1 MSEVTGYFKNVEDLI
16 RENEELKTQ
25 NDRLLYQN
33 TMLEQYKSENEGLKE
48 ILSLKQRYQEY
59 PTLGA
64 NVIAKDI
71 SNWYK
76 SFNIDKGLIQGIKEE
91 DVLLSGGA
99 GYIGSHA
106 ALSLLDSGH
115 SVHIIDNLSTGN
127 ESLIPKNTFFTKCN
141 INDEEVISELIKSNS
156 FDLLMHFAGF
166 IQVEESVKNPQ
177 KYFDN
182 NTENATKLFE
192 TCKNNGLNKIVF
204 SSTAA
209 AYGSV
214 SENKL
219 IDENTNLNPQN
230 PYAESKI
237 KTENFLFENKH
248 DYKFIILRYFNVA
261 GADKKLRSGQ
271 ISKRSTHLIKILS
284 EVVVGKRDHIEIFG
298 NDYNTADGTAI
309 RDYIHVSD
317 LADIHLE
324 VAKYLL
330 ENSES
335 NLFNCGYGNGFSVL
349 DVINT
354 ANKISGD
361 KIDYKFSNRRDGDV
375 EQLIADTS
383 KILKHIDWRPKHND
397 LSEIINSSIKWEE
410 KINESN
416 T

>member
-1 MSEVTGYFKNVEDLI
+1 M
-16 RENEELKTQ
+16 
-25 NDRLLYQN
+25 
-33 TMLEQYKSENEGLKE
+33 
-48 ILSLKQRYQEY
+48 
-59 PTLGA
+59 
-64 NVIAKDI
+64 
-71 SNWYK
+71 
-76 SFNIDKGLIQGIKEE
+76 
-91 DVLLSGGA
+91 
-99 GYIGSHA
+99 
-106 ALSLLDSGH
+106 
-115 SVHIIDNLSTGN
+115 
-127 ESLIPKNTFFTKCN
+127 
-141 INDEEVISELIKSNS
+141 
-156 FDLLMHFAGF
+156 
-166 IQVEESVKNPQ
+166 
-177 KYFDN
+177 
-182 NTENATKLFE
+182 
-192 TCKNNGLNKIVF
+192 
-204 SSTAA
+204 
-209 AYGSV
+209 
-214 SENKL
+214 
-219 IDENTNLNPQN
+219 
-230 PYAESKI
+230 
-237 KTENFLFENKH
+237 
-248 DYKFIILRYFNVA
+248 RYFNVA

-317 LADIHLE
+317 LADIHLD

-330 ENSES
+330 KNSES

-354 ANKISGD
+354 AKKISGD

>member
-1 MSEVTGYFKNVEDLI
+1 MNF
-16 RENEELKTQ
+16 
-25 NDRLLYQN
+25 LL
-33 TMLEQYKSENEGLKE
+33 T
-48 ILSLKQRYQEY
+48 
-59 PTLGA
+59 
-64 NVIAKDI
+64 
-71 SNWYK
+71 
-76 SFNIDKGLIQGIKEE
+76 
-91 DVLLSGGA
+91 GGA

-106 ALSLLDSGH
+106 ALSLLDAGH
-115 SVHIIDNLSTGN
+115 NVHIIDDLSTGN
-127 ESLIPKNTFFTKCN
+127 ESLIPKNAYFTNCN
-141 INDEEVISELIKSNS
+141 INDEEIISKIVKSNK
-156 FDLLMHFAGF
+156 FDVLMHFAGF

-182 NTENATKLFE
+182 NTKNATKLFE
-192 TCKNNGLNKIVF
+192 NCKSNGLNKIVF

-214 SENKL
+214 NENKL

-237 KTENFLFENKH
+237 KTENFLFENKN

-261 GADKKLRSGQ
+261 GADRKLRSGQ

-284 EVVVGKRDHIEIFG
+284 EVVVGKRDHIKIYG
-298 NDYNTADGTAI
+298 NDYNTLDGTAI

-354 ANKISGD
+354 ANKISQN
-361 KIDYKFSNRRDGDV
+361 KINYKFSNRRDGDV
-375 EQLIADTS
+375 EKLIAETS
-383 KILKHIDWRPKHND
+383 KILKHINWKPKYND

>member
-1 MSEVTGYFKNVEDLI
+1 MNF
-16 RENEELKTQ
+16 
-25 NDRLLYQN
+25 LL
-33 TMLEQYKSENEGLKE
+33 T
-48 ILSLKQRYQEY
+48 
-59 PTLGA
+59 
-64 NVIAKDI
+64 
-71 SNWYK
+71 
-76 SFNIDKGLIQGIKEE
+76 
-91 DVLLSGGA
+91 GGA

-106 ALSLLDSGH
+106 ALSLLDAGH
-115 SVHIIDNLSTGN
+115 SVHIIDDLSTGN
-127 ESLIPKNTFFTKCN
+127 ESLIPKSALFTKCN
-141 INDEEVISELIKSNS
+141 INNEEVISKLIQLNN
-156 FDLLMHFAGF
+156 FDVLIHFAGF

-182 NTENATKLFE
+182 NTENAIKLFE
-192 TCKNNGLNKIVF
+192 TCKSNGLNKIVF
-204 SSTAA
+204 SSTAS
-209 AYGSV
+209 AYGEV
-214 SENKL
+214 NENKL

-237 KTENFLFENKH
+237 KTENFLFENKN

-261 GADKKLRSGQ
+261 GADKKLRAGQ

-284 EVVVGKRDHIEIFG
+284 EVVVGKRDHIEIYG
-298 NDYNTADGTAI
+298 NDYDTPDGTAI

-324 VAKYLL
+324 VAKYLI

-354 ANKISGD
+354 ANKISQN
-361 KIDYKFSNRRDGDV
+361 KINYKFSNRRDGDV
-375 EQLIADTS
+375 EKLIAETS
-383 KILKHIDWRPKHND
+383 KILKYINWKPKYND

-410 KINESN
+410 KINGSN

>member
-1 MSEVTGYFKNVEDLI
+1 M
-16 RENEELKTQ
+16 
-25 NDRLLYQN
+25 
-33 TMLEQYKSENEGLKE
+33 YKR
-48 ILSLKQRYQEY
+48 Q
-59 PTLGA
+59 
-64 NVIAKDI
+64 
-71 SNWYK
+71 
-76 SFNIDKGLIQGIKEE
+76 
-91 DVLLSGGA
+91 
-99 GYIGSHA
+99 
-106 ALSLLDSGH
+106 
-115 SVHIIDNLSTGN
+115 
-127 ESLIPKNTFFTKCN
+127 
-141 INDEEVISELIKSNS
+141 
-156 FDLLMHFAGF
+156 GF
-166 IQVEESVKNPQ
+166 IQVEESVKYPQ

-298 NDYNTADGTAI
+298 NDYNTPDGTAI

-330 ENSES
+330 ESSES

-383 KILKHIDWRPKHND
+383 KILKHIDWRPKYND
-397 LSEIINSSIKWEE
+397 LSKIINSSIKWEE

>member
-1 MSEVTGYFKNVEDLI
+1 MNF
-16 RENEELKTQ
+16 
-25 NDRLLYQN
+25 LL
-33 TMLEQYKSENEGLKE
+33 T
-48 ILSLKQRYQEY
+48 
-59 PTLGA
+59 
-64 NVIAKDI
+64 
-71 SNWYK
+71 
-76 SFNIDKGLIQGIKEE
+76 
-91 DVLLSGGA
+91 GGA

-106 ALSLLDSGH
+106 ALSLLDAGH
-115 SVHIIDNLSTGN
+115 NVHIIDDLSTGN
-127 ESLIPKNTFFTKCN
+127 ESLIPKNAFFTNCN
-141 INDEEVISELIKSNS
+141 INDEKVISELIKSNS
-156 FDLLMHFAGF
+156 FDVLMHFAGF
-166 IQVEESVKNPQ
+166 IQVEESVKYPQ

-214 SENKL
+214 IENKI

-383 KILKHIDWRPKHND
+383 KILKHIDWRPKYND
-397 LSEIINSSIKWEE
+397 LSKIINSSIKWEK
-410 KINESN
+410 KIYESN

>member
-1 MSEVTGYFKNVEDLI
+1 MNF
-16 RENEELKTQ
+16 
-25 NDRLLYQN
+25 LL
-33 TMLEQYKSENEGLKE
+33 T
-48 ILSLKQRYQEY
+48 
-59 PTLGA
+59 
-64 NVIAKDI
+64 
-71 SNWYK
+71 
-76 SFNIDKGLIQGIKEE
+76 
-91 DVLLSGGA
+91 GGA

-106 ALSLLDSGH
+106 ALSLLDAGH
-115 SVHIIDNLSTGN
+115 NVHIIDDLSTGN
-127 ESLIPKNTFFTKCN
+127 ESLIPKNAFFTKCN

-166 IQVEESVKNPQ
+166 IQVEESVKYPQ

-214 SENKL
+214 SENRL

-237 KTENFLFENKH
+237 KTENFLLDNK
-248 DYKFIILRYFNVA
+248 DSYKFIILRYFNVA
-261 GADKKLRSGQ
+261 GADSKLRSGQ

-284 EVVVGKRDHIEIFG
+284 EVVVGKRDHIKIFG
-298 NDYNTADGTAI
+298 NDYDTPDGTAI

-354 ANKISGD
+354 ANKISED

-383 KILKHIDWRPKHND
+383 KILNHIDWRPKYND
-397 LSEIINSSIKWEE
+397 LSKIINSSIKWEE

>member
-1 MSEVTGYFKNVEDLI
+1 
-16 RENEELKTQ
+16 
-25 NDRLLYQN
+25 
-33 TMLEQYKSENEGLKE
+33 
-48 ILSLKQRYQEY
+48 
-59 PTLGA
+59 
-64 NVIAKDI
+64 
-71 SNWYK
+71 
-76 SFNIDKGLIQGIKEE
+76 
-91 DVLLSGGA
+91 
-99 GYIGSHA
+99 
-106 ALSLLDSGH
+106 
-115 SVHIIDNLSTGN
+115 
-127 ESLIPKNTFFTKCN
+127 
-141 INDEEVISELIKSNS
+141 
-156 FDLLMHFAGF
+156 MHFAGF
-166 IQVEESVKNPQ
+166 IQVEESVKYPQ

-182 NTENATKLFE
+182 NTENATKLFD

-261 GADKKLRSGQ
+261 GADRKLRSGQ

-298 NDYNTADGTAI
+298 NDYNTPDGTAI

-330 ENSES
+330 EGSES

-354 ANKISGD
+354 ANKISED

-383 KILKHIDWRPKHND
+383 KILKHIDWKPKYND